1 MQIYDH
7 SVIYLHCNS
16 SEYKSK
22 ETIIMAKGE
31 ETRQFIIEKAAPIF
45 NTKGIAATAMSDIM
59 EATKL
64 SKGSMY
70 VHFENKEVLA
80 CAAVDYNMKVLGDK
94 LMAKLAKCKTA
105 KEELFTF
112 IDFFSN
118 AVNPPLTGGCP
129 LLNFGTEADD
139 TNPVIREKI
148 NKGIN
153 LNQQLLENSINKG
166 IANGEFKPSWNAA
179 DFATVM
185 VAMMEGGHLMSR
197 MSGNNGKMII
207 VANTLKSMIEENNL

>member
-1 MQIYDH
+1 MTNRSYICR
-7 SVIYLHCNS
+7 V
-16 SEYKSK
+16 KMK
-22 ETIIMAKGE
+22 AIMAKGE

-80 CAAVDYNMKVLGDK
+80 CAAVDHTMNVLG
-94 LMAKLAKCKTA
+94 AKLQAEMSKSKTA
-105 KEELFTF
+105 KAELFTY

-118 AVNPPLTGGCP
+118 PVNPPMIGGCP

-139 TNPVIREKI
+139 TNPTVKEKV
-148 NKGIN
+148 NNGLKF
-153 LNQQLLENSINKG
+153 NQKLIEDTIIKG
-166 IANGEFKPSWNAA
+166 IAKKEFKPDWNQS

-185 VAMMEGGHLMSR
+185 VAMMEGAHLMSR
-197 MSGNNGKMII
+197 MSGSNDKMNII
-207 VANTLKSMIEENNL
+207 VKTLKATIEQNSI

>member
-1 MQIYDH
+1 
-7 SVIYLHCNS
+7 
-16 SEYKSK
+16 
-22 ETIIMAKGE
+22 MATKGE

-64 SKGSMY
+64 SKGSLY

-94 LMAKLAKCKTA
+94 LMAKISKNKTA
-105 KEELFTF
+105 KEELFAY

-118 AVNPPLTGGCP
+118 AMNPPLSGGCP

-139 TNPVIREKI
+139 TNPIVKEKI
-148 NKGIN
+148 NKGCN
-153 LNQQLLENSINKG
+153 ANQQLLSTIVNKG
-166 IANGEFKPSWNAA
+166 ITNGEFKRNWNAEE
-179 DFATVM
+179 FALIM
-185 VAMMEGGHLMSR
+185 FAMMEGGHLISR
-197 MSGNNGKMII
+197 MSGNNDKMKII
-207 VANTLKSMIEENNL
+207 TKTLKNIIEENSL

>member
-1 MQIYDH
+1 
-7 SVIYLHCNS
+7 
-16 SEYKSK
+16 
-22 ETIIMAKGE
+22 MAKGE
-31 ETRQFIIEKAAPIF
+31 ATRQFIIEKAAPIF

-80 CAAVDYNMKVLGDK
+80 CAAVDHNMKVLGDK
-94 LMAKLAKCKTA
+94 LQLALNKSKTA
-105 KEELFTF
+105 KEELFTY

-139 TNPVIREKI
+139 TNPIVKEKI
-148 NKGIN
+148 NKGIKY
-153 LNQQLLENSINKG
+153 NQQILQNSISKG
-166 IANGEFKPSWNAA
+166 IANGEFKPDWNAE
-179 DFATVM
+179 DFAIVIF
-185 VAMMEGGHLMSR
+185 AMMEGGHLMSR
-197 MSGNNGKMII
+197 MSGSNDKMKII
-207 VANTLKSMIEENNL
+207 TKTLKKIIEENTL

>member
-1 MQIYDH
+1 
-7 SVIYLHCNS
+7 
-16 SEYKSK
+16 
-22 ETIIMAKGE
+22 MATKGE

-80 CAAVDYNMKVLGDK
+80 CAAVDHNMKILGDK
-94 LMAKLAKCKTA
+94 LQAELSKGKTA
-105 KEELFTF
+105 KDSLFAY

-118 AVNPPLTGGCP
+118 AVNPPVTGGCP

-139 TNPVIREKI
+139 TNPVVKEKI
-148 NKGIN
+148 NKAIQK
-153 LNQQLLENSINKG
+153 NQQLLEGIINNG
-166 IANGEFKPSWNAA
+166 INNAEFNPNWDAVE
-179 DFATVM
+179 FATM
-185 VAMMEGGHLMSR
+185 VFAMIEGAHLMSR
-197 MSGNNGKMII
+197 MSGNNNKMSVITNVLKKMIE
-207 VANTLKSMIEENNL
+207 VNTL

>member
-1 MQIYDH
+1 
-7 SVIYLHCNS
+7 
-16 SEYKSK
+16 
-22 ETIIMAKGE
+22 MAKGE

-80 CAAVDYNMKVLGDK
+80 FAAVDYNMKMLGDK
-94 LMAKLAKCKTA
+94 LVSEISKGKTA
-105 KEELFTF
+105 KEELFAY

-139 TNPVIREKI
+139 TNPIVKEKI
-148 NKGIN
+148 NKGCN
-153 LNQQLLENSINKG
+153 DNQQLLTSIVNKG
-166 IANGEFKPSWNAA
+166 IANGEFKPNWNAEE
-179 DFATVM
+179 FALIM
-185 VAMMEGGHLMSR
+185 FAMMEGGHLISR
-197 MSGNNGKMII
+197 MSGKNDKMKII
-207 VANTLKSMIEENNL
+207 AKTLKNIIAENSL

>member
-1 MQIYDH
+1 
-7 SVIYLHCNS
+7 
-16 SEYKSK
+16 
-22 ETIIMAKGE
+22 MATKGE

-94 LMAKLAKCKTA
+94 LMAKISKNKTA
-105 KEELFTF
+105 KEDLFAY

-139 TNPVIREKI
+139 TNPIVKEKI
-148 NKGIN
+148 NKGCN
-153 LNQQLLENSINKG
+153 ANQQLLSTIVNKG
-166 IANGEFKPSWNAA
+166 ITNGEFKPNWNAEE
-179 DFATVM
+179 FALIM
-185 VAMMEGGHLMSR
+185 FAMMEGGHLISR
-197 MSGNNGKMII
+197 MSGNNDKMKII
-207 VANTLKSMIEENNL
+207 TKTLKNIIEENSL

>member
-1 MQIYDH
+1 MTNRSYICI
-7 SVIYLHCNS
+7 VILLK
-16 SEYKSK
+16 YKSK

-80 CAAVDYNMKVLGDK
+80 CAAVDYNMKTVTDK
-94 LMAKLAKCKTA
+94 LLAKLTKSKTA
-105 KEELFTF
+105 KEELFTY

-118 AVNPPLTGGCP
+118 AINPPLTGGCP

-139 TNPVIREKI
+139 TNPVIKQKI

-153 LNQQLLENSINKG
+153 FNQQLLENSINKG
-166 IANGEFKPSWNAA
+166 IATGEFNHDWDAA

-185 VAMMEGGHLMSR
+185 VAMMEGGHLISR
-197 MSGNNGKMII
+197 MAGNNDKMKVITK
-207 VANTLKSMIEENNL
+207 TLKAIIEENTL

>member
-1 MQIYDH
+1 
-7 SVIYLHCNS
+7 
-16 SEYKSK
+16 
-22 ETIIMAKGE
+22 MAKGE

-80 CAAVDYNMKVLGDK
+80 CAAVDHNMKILGDK
-94 LMAKLAKCKTA
+94 LLIEVSKAKTA
-105 KEELFTF
+105 KEELFNY
-112 IDFFSN
+112 INFFSN

-139 TNPVIREKI
+139 TNPIVKEKI
-148 NKGIN
+148 NKGCN
-153 LNQQLLENSINKG
+153 ANQQLLTNSINKG
-166 IANGEFKPSWNAA
+166 IANGEFKPDWNAA

-185 VAMMEGGHLMSR
+185 FAMMEGGHLISR
-197 MSGNNGKMII
+197 MSGSNDKMQVITK
-207 VANTLKSMIEENNL
+207 TLKSMIEEKTL